1 MLLESL
7 ADDLIREPLS
17 ETVSM
22 ESVHEPVASHPVF
35 IARLSFNFIVASII
49 IGISLFAGMWGY
61 HDLCELG
68 WMDSFVNA
76 SMILS
81 GMGPLASPTNDAG
94 KIFAGCYAL
103 YSGLV
108 LVLSSGL
115 IIAPIAHRLL
125 HRLHVQCD

>member
-1 MLLESL
+1 MFDTLVNEIGEPISESMTLESV
-7 ADDLIREPLS
+7 D
-17 ETVSM
+17 
-22 ESVHEPVASHPVF
+22 EPVASHAVF
-35 IARLSFNFIVASII
+35 AARLSFNFIVASIVV
-49 IGISLFAGMWGY
+49 GASLLVGMWGY
-61 HDLCELG
+61 HDLCSLG
-68 WMDSFVNA
+68 WMDSFMNA

-81 GMGPLASPTNDAG
+81 GMGPMAAPDNTAG
-94 KIFAGCYAL
+94 KLFAGIYAL